1 MAHTLTILRVTPVNP
16 PAPFVG
22 GGFSMLYAQYV
33 DAANPAANASCFAV
47 SADRVG
53 ELLPRRE
60 DWMVAGR
67 DETSPTWAFDQWAT
81 AMNARVANA
90 AFFTITASF
99 GSIAAMVTATGYRQ
113 FGDYLERIG
122 NPMAAAS
129 IGPSPDRETWVHFN
143 KNDWETG
150 NAGAAPSVSDKR
162 VVSGIESAGAGREF
176 PATNDRCF
184 NQFVIPIHFDVI
196 TCHYSV
202 YQAIGA
208 VPSNF
213 QFKMGIKALNDQADP
228 IAPPTVTTN
237 GPVVN
242 VTALNQHR
250 QASQLVNIQVITP
263 PIVVGMA
270 ATFMVER
277 IDAAATDPRIFH
289 LALRCQRL

>member
-1 MAHTLTILRVTPVNP
+1 MAHTLTILRAVEVNP

-22 GGFSMLYAQYV
+22 GGLTVIYAQYV

-53 ELLPRRE
+53 ELLARQE
-60 DWMVAGR
+60 DWMFSGR
-67 DETSPTWAFDQWAT
+67 DETSPTWCFDRWAT
-81 AMNARVANA
+81 TMNARINNP
-90 AFFTITASF
+90 AFFTIQATYA
-99 GSIAAMVTATGYRQ
+99 SIAAMVADTKYRQ

-129 IGPSPDRETWVHFN
+129 IGNNPDRETWIHFN
-143 KNDWETG
+143 KNDFETG

-162 VVSGIESAGAGREF
+162 VVSGIEAAGAGREF

-184 NQFVIPIHFDVI
+184 NQFVIPVHFDVI
-196 TCHYSV
+196 TCYYSV
-202 YQAIGA
+202 YQSIGA

-250 QASQLVNIQVITP
+250 QAQQLVNVQVITP
-263 PIVVGMA
+263 PVVTGMA
-270 ATFMVER
+270 ATFMIER

-289 LALRCQRL
+289 VALHCQRL